1 MSTTLFTLASLKEW
15 LAQNESK
22 LLPTATLCCGG
33 ELGISIRIEA
43 GHIAIDE
50 PDFQA
55 IDEACDEQL
64 RTV

>member
-1 MSTTLFTLASLKEW
+1 MSTTLFTLDSLKEW
-15 LAQNESK
+15 LAQNEPK
-22 LLPTATLCCGG
+22 LLPTAPLCCSG

-43 GHIAIDE
+43 GHIAIDA

>member
-1 MSTTLFTLASLKEW
+1 MSTTLFTLPSLKEW
-15 LAQNESK
+15 LAQNEPK
-22 LLPTATLCCGG
+22 LLPTTPLCFGG

-43 GHIAIDE
+43 SNIAIDA